1 MRIQRIDNN
10 NVLNNKNTKSFKGS
24 ANGKYYEEWIIK
36 EAKEAMHNPNWKDKF
51 LKKKKTVSDSLKT
64 WQDTL
69 DTGGEEE
76 NIATRVILGVCSL
89 GISEI
94 GFGALGILED
104 RDENKRID
112 KTINKIR
119 DCIEDLWREKNR

>member
-1 MRIQRIDNN
+1 MRIQRIENN
-10 NVLNNKNTKSFKGS
+10 NVLNNKNTMSFKGS
-24 ANGKYYEEWIIK
+24 ANGKYYEDWIIK

-51 LKKKKTVSDSLKT
+51 LQKKKTVSDSLKT

>member
-1 MRIQRIDNN
+1 M
-10 NVLNNKNTKSFKGS
+10 VNKNAKSFKGTV
-24 ANGKYYEEWIIK
+24 NGKYYEDWIIK

-51 LKKKKTVSDSLKT
+51 LQDKKTVSDSLKT

-69 DTGGEEE
+69 DTCGEEE
-76 NIATRVILGVCSL
+76 NIATRVILGICSL

-104 RDENKRID
+104 KDKNKRID
-112 KTINKIR
+112 ETINTIR